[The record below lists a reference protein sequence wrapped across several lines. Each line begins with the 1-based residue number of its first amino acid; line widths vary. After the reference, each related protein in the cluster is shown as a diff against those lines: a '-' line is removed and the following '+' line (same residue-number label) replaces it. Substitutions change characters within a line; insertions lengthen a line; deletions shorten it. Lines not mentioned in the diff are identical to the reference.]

1 VKFSIVLIRNIYK
14 QVLLK
19 VNNRRFEMRMPKTI
33 IKKVV
38 VTVNLFEKYHDLAVE
53 VCEEERISFS
63 SYVNRLIESNLKR
76 RGYTK

>member
-1 VKFSIVLIRNIYK
+1 M
-14 QVLLK
+14 LLK

>member
-1 VKFSIVLIRNIYK
+1 
-14 QVLLK
+14 
-19 VNNRRFEMRMPKTI
+19 MRMPKTI